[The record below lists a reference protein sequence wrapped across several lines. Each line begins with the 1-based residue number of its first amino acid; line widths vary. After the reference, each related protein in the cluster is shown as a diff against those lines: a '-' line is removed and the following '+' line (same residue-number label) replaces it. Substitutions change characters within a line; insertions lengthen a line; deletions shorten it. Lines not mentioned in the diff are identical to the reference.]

1 MSERIE
7 KAFKEL
13 VDAVNDEATSK
24 VTEIKTIVEPIVTQA
39 VAQVTAAVV
48 ASRFKF
54 SDLFKDLKEGVTPEA
69 EKADPNVD
77 AKSNDGGA
85 FADPLPTPAQN
96 DAIRTLRT
104 LGKTDEEIAFAV
116 GVSVRTVKMAI

>member
-69 EKADPNVD
+69 EKPAE
-77 AKSNDGGA
+77 
-85 FADPLPTPAQN
+85 ADPLPTPAQN

-116 GVSVRTVKMAI
+116 GVSVRTVKMAF